1 MEVILTVRNFSYYTS
16 SESAFIHGT
25 VLVKKPIETDSKHST
40 AFETVEKG
48 SKIGFKFPCSED
60 KLTKIA
66 LLATESILKI
76 KSKEIVPAE
85 PTRFNQFGITYIADE
100 IVKCEI

>member
-1 MEVILTVRNFSYYTS
+1 MEVILTVRNFSYYAS

-25 VLVKKPIETDSKHST
+25 VLVKKPINTDSKHT
-40 AFETVEKG
+40 IAFENVEKG
-48 SKIGFKFPCSED
+48 SKIAFKLPCSED
-60 KLTKIA
+60 KLNKIG
-66 LLATESILKI
+66 LLITESILKI
-76 KSKEIVPAE
+76 KSKEIVSSE